1 MMTLILDIH
10 ANLQQDVAD
19 CLRAHPAVENFTL
32 GHVEGHGAQAITS
45 SAISARD
52 KVVGYAPRV
61 RVEILLQ
68 DEEVQQ
74 TLALLRQQIIGISEH
89 GVYWITPV
97 LQHGQ
102 L

>member
-1 MMTLILDIH
+1 MMTLVLDIH
-10 ANLQQDVAD
+10 ASLQQDVAD

-32 GHVEGHGAQAITS
+32 AHVEGHGVQAITS
-45 SAISARD
+45 SAVSARD

-68 DEEVQQ
+68 DDEVAH
-74 TLALLRQQIIGISEH
+74 TLALLRQQVSGISEH
-89 GVYWITPV
+89 GIYWVTP
-97 LQHGQ
+97 LIQHGK